1 MFHHQENEKT
11 TQRMDKAFA
20 NHYLIKD
27 LCLKYIKYVYKSV
40 IKRQP
45 IFLNAQRIWID
56 FSPKKIYEWP
66 RGTSLVIIS
75 GEYKPKPQWETS
87 SHSLNGYN
95 INHRWNRNWQ
105 GRAEVPQTSLGTEC
119 ALVQPLR
126 GTVAVPQKVSIEFPR
141 SSTPTCPRKMKHV
154 HQFAQKQHL

>member
-1 MFHHQENEKT
+1 MKRQPKEW
-11 TQRMDKAFA
+11 DKAFA

-75 GEYKPKPQWETS
+75 GEYKPKPQNERPAHT
-87 SHSLNGYN
+87 H
-95 INHRWNRNWQ
+95 
-105 GRAEVPQTSLGTEC
+105 
-119 ALVQPLR
+119 
-126 GTVAVPQKVSIEFPR
+126 
-141 SSTPTCPRKMKHV
+141 
-154 HQFAQKQHL
+154 